1 MSSRLVDRTKRKK
14 QMGGARGVKLLPGTC
29 IETGTL
35 GKDDSRKIFES
46 IFAGGGLMLSQICN
60 MTGLEPYTVQNWVK
74 RKYVSNPKGR
84 MYNVDQF
91 SRLVIINMLKESL
104 QLDMIE
110 KLLSYINGHLDDTS
124 DDTITDSELY
134 HLFVNLLLRLEKH
147 YDRGA
152 AETVALDI
160 TESYSEPV
168 PGARRRLCKVLVIMT
183 QTYYSAKLRRES
195 EMLMAELD

>member
-1 MSSRLVDRTKRKK
+1 M
-14 QMGGARGVKLLPGTC
+14 KLLPGTY
-29 IETGTL
+29 IEAGKL
-35 GKDDSRKIFES
+35 GEDDSRKIFES

-74 RKYVSNPKGR
+74 RKYVSSPKGR

-110 KLLSYINGHLDDTS
+110 KLLSYINGHLDDTA

-134 HLFVNLLLRLEKH
+134 HLFVNLLLGLGAH
-147 YDRGA
+147 YDGEK
-152 AETVALDI
+152 AERIASEV
-160 TESYSEPV
+160 TEGYSEPI

-195 EMLMAELD
+195 ELLMAELD

>member
-1 MSSRLVDRTKRKK
+1 M
-14 QMGGARGVKLLPGTC
+14 KLLPGTF
-29 IETGTL
+29 IEAGTL
-35 GKDDSRKIFES
+35 GEDDSRKIFES
-46 IFAGGGLMLSQICN
+46 IFSCGGLMLSQICN

-104 QLDMIE
+104 QLDVIE

-134 HLFVNLLLRLEKH
+134 HLFVNLLLRLGAS
-147 YDRGA
+147 YDREA
-152 AETVALDI
+152 AEQIAEDVTS
-160 TESYSEPV
+160 SYKEPV
-168 PGARRRLCKVLVIMT
+168 AGARRRLCKVLVIMT
-183 QTYYSAKLRRES
+183 QTYYSAKLRREA
-195 EMLMAELD
+195 ELLMAELD